1 MSRFLTQ
8 VETKP
13 NLLPPRIV
21 IYGRGGIGKT
31 TFAASIPGVVFLP
44 AEEGEGVLHYARLP
58 KPESFDDALAMIEE
72 LRTSDHSYR
81 ALAIDTLDHLEPLVW
96 RKTVEV
102 ANASSKKQME
112 SIEDFGYGKGYVHAD
127 EHWRDLFAGLDALRR
142 ERKMTCVLLAHAEV
156 KTVEDPTLGSFE
168 RVQTKLHKRANALA
182 HEWADIV
189 GFAEIEKSARTDSEG
204 KREVRL
210 AIATGRRLLH
220 LEDRGGFDAKNRY
233 ALPPCIDLSWDTLR
247 SELVKSIEAAKPAN
261 GEAA

>member
-1 MSRFLTQ
+1 
-8 VETKP
+8 
-13 NLLPPRIV
+13 
-21 IYGRGGIGKT
+21 
-31 TFAASIPGVVFLP
+31 
-44 AEEGEGVLHYARLP
+44 
-58 KPESFDDALAMIEE
+58 MIEE